1 MLWKHSGTVVFNVN
15 DQVANEKYDRYS
27 GLFNNILGKAKLG
40 RGEHMICDFKVGNNS
55 FTLWHDRLTA
65 PHIASG
71 IITYTLASTG
81 DEHPYNLLFIE
92 KNVRSNEIGSFDGV
106 DMSNGELTVDVSY
119 VVHDNMVSNPNAEF
133 SELSVVMALKGL
145 REISITS
152 THETGNA

>member
-1 MLWKHSGTVVFNVN
+1 MLWKHSDTVVFDVN
-15 DQVANEKYDRYS
+15 NPVAKEKYDLYS
-27 GLFNNILGKAKLG
+27 GLFNNILRKAELG
-40 RGEHMICDFKVGNNS
+40 RGEHIICDFEVGTNS

-106 DMSNGELTVDVSY
+106 DMSNGELTIDVSY
-119 VVHDNMVSNPNAEF
+119 VVHDNMVNNPNAEF
-133 SELSVVMALKGL
+133 SELAVVMALKSIS
-145 REISITS
+145 EIKITS
-152 THETGNA
+152 TNESGGH